1 MVGVFMQVVLEMKI
15 VDVVLM
21 IVEVLVE
28 EVMEE

>member
-1 MVGVFMQVVLEMKI
+1 MVGVFMQVVLEMKT

-21 IVEVLVE
+21 IVEVLE

>member
-1 MVGVFMQVVLEMKI
+1 MVGVFMQVVLEMKT

-28 EVMEE
+28 VMEE